1 MMFES
6 PTKGRMT
13 IEQMYA
19 DILLFMSE
27 QPAERYKLIVGT
39 DSHTRHET
47 IFVTAVVI
55 HRLGKGGRY
64 YFSKSRRRAIKSLR
78 QKIWYETSV
87 SLAVAARLTD
97 LLQASG
103 TEDLDMEIHIDV
115 GRQGETKELIREIVG
130 MVVGSG
136 YHAAIKPDSFG
147 ASKVAD
153 KYTKG

>member
-1 MMFES
+1 
-6 PTKGRMT
+6 MT
-13 IEQMYA
+13 IEHMFA
-19 DILLFMSE
+19 DLMLYMSE
-27 QPAERYKLIVGT
+27 DPTARYKLIVGT

-64 YFSKSRRRAIKSLR
+64 FFNKSRRRAIKSLR
-78 QKIWYETSV
+78 QKILYETSV
-87 SLAVAARLTD
+87 SLTVAAQLTD
-97 LLQASG
+97 MLQLSG
-103 TEDLDMEIHIDV
+103 QADLDIEIHIDV

-136 YHAAIKPDSFG
+136 YQAAIKPDSFG

-153 KYTKG
+153 KYTKS